1 MCYNAE
7 ISCAFFV
14 VGAAVVAYICTAAP
28 RLRATNIQWVVL
40 FYTLMELLQTV
51 QYWTVNECDKPVNRY
66 LTEVAYV
73 FVILQP
79 LMWNVY
85 FYQISRERERSTF
98 FTAIAMSLCWMGV
111 NLISRA
117 LYDPANQ
124 PADQRAQ
131 RVCQQPRVHS
141 QAALPPL
148 LGMDVLQ
155 PSRLQCQL
163 PDVSDAVARSG
174 AHDVPLQDQLGHL
187 GPGPAFPAADP
198 LLAPASFNVV
208 ELSGETTVRSKAA
221 GFPIIQLGTRMSERT
236 FSPLS

>member
-117 LYDPANQ
+117 LYDPATNPQ
-124 PADQRAQ
+124 TKEHSVFANSL
-131 RVCQQPRVHS
+131 VCTRRQLSHLYWEWTSYNLVDFNANYLMYLMLWLIPGLTTSHYRTNLVTS
-141 QAALPPL
+141 ALAL
-148 LGMDVLQ
+148 VGYFMAYGAGEVFIF
-155 PSRLQCQL
+155 PSAWCYISVPMMALIVVNIYL
-163 PDVSDAVARSG
+163 FG
-174 AHDVPLQDQLGHL
+174 A
-187 GPGPAFPAADP
+187 
-198 LLAPASFNVV
+198 
-208 ELSGETTVRSKAA
+208 
-221 GFPIIQLGTRMSERT
+221 
-236 FSPLS
+236 